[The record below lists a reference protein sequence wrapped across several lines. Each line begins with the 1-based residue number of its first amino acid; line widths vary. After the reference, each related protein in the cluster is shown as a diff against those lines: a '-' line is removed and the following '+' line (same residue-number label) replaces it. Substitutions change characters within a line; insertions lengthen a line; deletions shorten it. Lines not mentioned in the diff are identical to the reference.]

1 MRAAAFLSAAIVA
14 AGIYLAAASVL
25 SMSTTWIALGVLTIA
40 VTAAVALMTA
50 SENGPAPL

>member
-40 VTAAVALMTA
+40 VTAAVAVMTA
-50 SENGPAPL
+50 SEGGPAPL